1 LNHTVGTERAGAL
14 TIAEESTAFPGVSRP
29 PGEDLQS
36 GGLGFHFKWNMGWM
50 HDMLQYTALEP
61 VYRKHH
67 QNQLTFGLM
76 YAFTENFV
84 LPFSH
89 DEVVHGKRSL
99 LGKMPG
105 DAWQRFA
112 NLRALYGFMWG
123 YPGKKLV
130 FMGCEL
136 AQPTEWA
143 DGGSI
148 PWELE
153 NDPAHHGVQRLVR
166 DLNVVYKTF
175 PALHS
180 QDVNA
185 NGFQWV
191 SHNDA
196 AQSVVAFFRWSKE
209 GECMLVVCNF
219 TPVPRYGYR
228 LGVPRTG
235 AWREIINSDNGVYGG
250 SGMSCGPLSGAPIP
264 AHGHTQSLLLDLP
277 PLSTAMLAL
286 VAD

>member
-1 LNHTVGTERAGAL
+1 
-14 TIAEESTAFPGVSRP
+14 
-29 PGEDLQS
+29 
-36 GGLGFHFKWNMGWM
+36 
-50 HDMLQYTALEP
+50 
-61 VYRKHH
+61 
-67 QNQLTFGLM
+67 
-76 YAFTENFV
+76 
-84 LPFSH
+84 
-89 DEVVHGKRSL
+89 
-99 LGKMPG
+99 
-105 DAWQRFA
+105 
-112 NLRALYGFMWG
+112 
-123 YPGKKLV
+123 
-130 FMGCEL
+130 
-136 AQPTEWA
+136 
-143 DGGSI
+143 
-148 PWELE
+148 LE
-153 NDPAHHGVQRLVR
+153 NDPAHQGVQRLVR

-196 AQSVVAFFRWSKE
+196 AQSVVAFLRWSKE

-250 SGMSCGPLSGAPIP
+250 SGMSCGPLSGAPVP